1 MARLSL
7 RHTSIVVAAMAS
19 VPGGS
24 YTSRAL
30 QYKVTLFSALINT
43 PFEHAI
49 CCQKGV
55 SVPDF
60 AVINGTIGEA
70 YYDGQAQNQQ
80 LLQQSTDID
89 NYNIKTLPVVEHGQV
104 IALLDI
110 EKCVYDAIASMEQAA
125 EKGKAIAAAAVEGV
139 EKHWGSSVS
148 GSKEI
153 FDHVP
158 VICPITLAYLTHI
171 GFVLGRRDPPQRP
184 PCRSCARRPVE
195 QERKKGV
202 PWNKEEHKLFLLR
215 LKKYGKGEWRN
226 ISRNFVVTRIPTQ
239 VASHAQKYFIRQ
251 LSGGKDKRRASIH
264 RITSVNIQEN
274 HTSPGYKRPT
284 PPGLIC
290 SSSRQPYQP
299 PKGLW
304 SGERVRGSELPPNEI
319 PVGVE
324 KAKAGFPSECSPVTR
339 ERSLSITGARG
350 ALRLRNDS
358 RDDVCDSG
366 VLYKDYIRLEGLN
379 LNLNLGMCK
388 SRICNTHEDVLP
400 VELLQRVQSL
410 LPLKDAASTCIL
422 SKSWLRAWYT
432 IPNLQFILPE
442 PDEVFSSDEKNEEQ

>member
-24 YTSRAL
+24 YTSRTL
-30 QYKVTLFSALINT
+30 QYKVTLSSALINT

-70 YYDGQAQNQQ
+70 YYDGQAQNHQ

-290 SSSRQPYQP
+290 SSLLKQDRIDHASSPAGRASFHPASP
-299 PKGLW
+299 SAHFTTFREKS
-304 SGERVRGSELPPNEI
+304 SGKRRRRLSDGTLFPNCNM
-319 PVGVE
+319 VGRKDGANKQE
-324 KAKAGFPSECSPVTR
+324 HVTR
-339 ERSLSITGARG
+339 ES
-350 ALRLRNDS
+350 ALRKEFEDREAAINKQREVDRREWQDS
-358 RDDVCDSG
+358 
-366 VLYKDYIRLEGLN
+366 LWEFEKIM
-379 LNLNLGMCK
+379 LGR
-388 SRICNTHEDVLP
+388 SP
-400 VELLQRVQSL
+400 YPL
-410 LPLKDAASTCIL
+410 LPG
-422 SKSWLRAWYT
+422 
-432 IPNLQFILPE
+432 IPIN
-442 PDEVFSSDEKNEEQ
+442 S